1 MTANDTSQ
9 ILTVTISNLSS
20 RDDSNPSL
28 DITIDLVIP
37 KDPKVGKNDSPRV
50 LL

>member
-1 MTANDTSQ
+1 MTANDTSK
-9 ILTVTISNLSS
+9 ILIVTIFNLWS

-28 DITIDLVIP
+28 DRTINLLIP
-37 KDPKVGKNDSPRV
+37 IDPKVGKNDSPRV